1 MSERGPARVPPQV
14 RMLAE
19 VNAFEPEPG
28 RQPPPRPRWTGWFAA
43 GTGRQTMGCRRAIC
57 VWSGHFQQGHSA
69 AWGGPGW
76 SRPA

>member
-28 RQPPPRPRWTGWFAA
+28 RQPPPRPRWTGWFCGGHWAPDHGMSACNLCVVGSFSA
-43 GTGRQTMGCRRAIC
+43 GPLRSLGRPW
-57 VWSGHFQQGHSA
+57 VE
-69 AWGGPGW
+69 
-76 SRPA
+76 